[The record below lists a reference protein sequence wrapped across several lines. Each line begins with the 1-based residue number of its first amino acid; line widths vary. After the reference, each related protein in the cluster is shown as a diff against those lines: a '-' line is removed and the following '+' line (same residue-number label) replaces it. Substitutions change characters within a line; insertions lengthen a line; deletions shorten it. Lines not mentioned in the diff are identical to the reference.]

1 MGFIFQA
8 HKSGDPKGKEV
19 SLLLAERMVNN
30 FVKDGKIE
38 AEAEVMTYL
47 HILETQVIIIFPD
60 YMGIVFIWLCI
71 AATANLYLL
80 RFFC

>member
-1 MGFIFQA
+1 MRVFSWTMHFFYFPFQA

-47 HILETQVIIIFPD
+47 HILETQVENESI
-60 YMGIVFIWLCI
+60 
-71 AATANLYLL
+71 
-80 RFFC
+80 